1 MKTSLVGLRIRG
13 FEDTH
18 WSYELGNAPSP
29 AGPDDDAWTHLHKGY
44 FKFLL
49 VFLQIRRIPVN
60 LRLQILEAL
69 VLVIHRGQIWE
80 HI

>member
-69 VLVIHRGQIWE
+69 VLVIHRG
-80 HI
+80 